1 LIPPIIVDVFGSLN
15 HYRVLVI
22 SPNLQKKAGYTQ
34 LHKNAKRLVA
44 TPTPASV
51 SSFAPKMDV
60 FGVETP
66 DWVVR
71 KMVLLLGVI
80 RDHPLSGMD
89 NG

>member
-15 HYRVLVI
+15 HYRALVM
-22 SPNLQKKAGYTQ
+22 SPNLLKKAGYTRQ
-34 LHKNAKRLVA
+34 HKNAKRLVA
-44 TPTPASV
+44 KATRASV

-71 KMVLLLGVI
+71 KMDLLLGVN